1 MTTLPTRSHWGL
13 AEPAL
18 HRSVSAV
25 LRRKVSSAD
34 VEDLAQTTLCEAL
47 EAAERLPQE
56 PAELTKFVLGIA
68 RHKAADHHRR
78 KFRSPVVL
86 GEAADPVAPSLGGEV
101 EARAL
106 LVSIS
111 ESVANDHREAETLD
125 WIVREHDGEQL
136 GEIARTEKVEAPAV
150 RQRVSRLRRML
161 RARYAGVLVLLLG
174 MGGLGFEAMRAKP
187 EAILVD
193 PAVDPAGHALGTAQ
207 GKWRVVQVVKA
218 EGINRDPYAVTVR
231 IDGNRIDLG
240 GPFVGVRGKID
251 AVTPRSDGSFTFT
264 VVDEKG
270 GVTRGWAHIHGRV
283 LDLQLYDGRFS
294 GTARLARD

>member
-1 MTTLPTRSHWGL
+1 MTTLPTRSHWL

-18 HRSVSAV
+18 HQSLSAV
-25 LRRKVSSAD
+25 LRRKVPHAD

-47 EAAERLPQE
+47 EAERLPDE
-56 PAELTKFVLGIA
+56 PGELKKFVLGIA

-78 KFRSPVVL
+78 AFRSPVML
-86 GEAADPVAPSLGGEV
+86 AEAADPVAPSLGNEV

-106 LVSIS
+106 LGRIA
-111 ESVANDHREAETLD
+111 ESVANDHREQETLD
-125 WIVREHDGEQL
+125 WIVREHEGEPL

-174 MGGLGFEAMRAKP
+174 LGGLGYEASRARP

-207 GKWRVVQVVKA
+207 GKWRVVKVMKA
-218 EGINRDPYAVTVR
+218 EGIDRDPYAVTVR
-231 IDGNRIDLG
+231 IDGNRVELG
-240 GPFVGVRGKID
+240 GPFVGARGTIAD
-251 AVTPRSDGSFTFT
+251 LVPRSDGSFTFT

-270 GVTRGWAHIHGRV
+270 GVTRGWAHPHGRS
-283 LDLQLYDGRFS
+283 LDLQLYGRFS